1 MARDRI
7 DELISRLEA
16 AFPGYTFDR
25 DALEIGGDEDT
36 GAVEVTGIEDVQMA
50 DGKPVGITWGID
62 IWMAGESS
70 GLEMIQTM
78 EDVLNAYD
86 DEVATILWRMPK
98 RNYLV
103 DIGRV
108 AWQWHLTLYGDPG
121 AEVETEEETDPETEG
136 DGNG

>member
-7 DELISRLEA
+7 DELKSRLET
-16 AFPGYTFDR
+16 AFPGFAFDR

-36 GAVEVTGIEDVQMA
+36 GAVEVTGIEGIQTA

-62 IWMAGESS
+62 IWMATESS

-86 DEVATILWRMPK
+86 DEVATILWRLPK
-98 RNYLV
+98 RSYLV

-108 AWQWHLTLYGDPG
+108 AWQWHVTMYGDPG
-121 AEVETEEETDPETEG
+121 AETETETETEG